1 MIRHR
6 SFARSRAIVHSIG
19 WRASPSLQRAALS
32 RRSAA
37 ASLRYCRNFTL
48 GMNGGMPPSSFDGAG
63 SLIVLITGTGKP
75 SRSSGFS
82 SPWNCRAAR
91 PHASW
96 TALMWPAGWSQKMPT
111 VVMNG
116 GSARTIGATFS
127 GVMKRGVFS
136 TKMNPSASAPAST
149 AMSAS
154 SRLVMPQIFTRGI
167 IEWVGRDAPP
177 ISPPARVVTGH
188 YVLLAPRCAPGGA
201 TLRSRVLLAW
211 RPSAVHQCQFAALR
225 GDVVGADEAFADE
238 DCVGAG
244 GGDLMDV
251 GRAEEAALA
260 DHDRPERNQRQELER
275 GGDARLE
282 RGEVAVVDPDDAAAN
297 GQRLIDLGR
306 GVALDERGEPEPLRR
321 REQLG
326 ESRRLQDRDDEEHG
340 VGTGRARLPELV
352 FVDREVLAQE
362 RHVDRRAHAA
372 QILEAPLEVLLVGE
386 DRDRVGAVRRV
397 RSRQCDRVETA

>member
-1 MIRHR
+1 LGRRPRVLELDQRRHERLGDEAAAEAAEVSARVRECVLHLAPLASATNRHTLSGSLRPGCASTPEFTSTAYGCAVATARATFSGVRPAARMIRHR

-48 GMNGGMPPSSFDGAG
+48 GMNGGMPPMSVDGAR

-211 RPSAVHQCQFAALR
+211 RPSAVHQCQFADLR
-225 GDVVGADEAFADE
+225 G
-238 DCVGAG
+238 
-244 GGDLMDV
+244 
-251 GRAEEAALA
+251 
-260 DHDRPERNQRQELER
+260 
-275 GGDARLE
+275 
-282 RGEVAVVDPDDAAAN
+282 
-297 GQRLIDLGR
+297 
-306 GVALDERGEPEPLRR
+306 
-321 REQLG
+321 
-326 ESRRLQDRDDEEHG
+326 
-340 VGTGRARLPELV
+340 
-352 FVDREVLAQE
+352 
-362 RHVDRRAHAA
+362 
-372 QILEAPLEVLLVGE
+372 
-386 DRDRVGAVRRV
+386 
-397 RSRQCDRVETA
+397 

>member
-32 RRSAA
+32 RRSPAA
-37 ASLRYCRNFTL
+37 YLRYCRNFTL
-48 GMNGGMPPSSFDGAG
+48 GMNGGMPPSSSDGAG

-82 SPWNCRAAR
+82 SPWNCRVAR

-127 GVMKRGVFS
+127 GVIKRGVFS

-154 SRLVMPQIFTRGI
+154 SRLVMPQIFTRVI

-177 ISPPARVVTGH
+177 ISPPARVATGH

-201 TLRSRVLLAW
+201 ALRSRVLLASWYAPGGATLRSRVRLAPRCAPGGAALRSRVLLALGSCVLLAW
-211 RPSAVHQCQFAALR
+211 RPSAVHQCQLADLR

-297 GQRLIDLGR
+297 GQRLVELGR
-306 GVALDERGEPEPLRR
+306 GVALDQRGEPEPLRR

-326 ESRRLQDRDDEEHG
+326 EPRRL
-340 VGTGRARLPELV
+340 
-352 FVDREVLAQE
+352 
-362 RHVDRRAHAA
+362 
-372 QILEAPLEVLLVGE
+372 
-386 DRDRVGAVRRV
+386 
-397 RSRQCDRVETA
+397 